1 MAVTYGKRLKF
12 FRKIKI
18 QMKIVAHCFAENA
31 SITPTKIGF
40 EFNSY
45 NGNILSI
52 ENKLTLQI
60 SKTLSSDELF
70 PFLEKIASSNE
81 TVDIIEDKL
90 EARLRPYKLV
100 LTEAAQLFEGLFS
113 LMYAT
118 IPPHF
123 DTGRIYVNLYSQT
136 DEEQKMLD
144 EGTITRSGGY
154 VLMPDKKNYKIDT
167 SLYDLI
173 TPSLNHIP
181 SFSFFSHALRSLNSN
196 DNEVAFFL
204 FFRILDGYFSFG
216 AKDVKK
222 ELLKKE
228 TELSRFIPYEP
239 KLINSLKNILTNMGL
254 PSESEKDFKGLISD
268 IVNIRHKL
276 THFSSAQ
283 AQAHHSATIKFEL
296 VTVNIYLY
304 NCCFNLLREKISP
317 HEPSFPT

>member
-1 MAVTYGKRLKF
+1 
-12 FRKIKI
+12 
-18 QMKIVAHCFAENA
+18 MKIVAHCFAENA
-31 SITPTKIGF
+31 SITPTRMDF
-40 EFNSY
+40 EFKGY
-45 NGNILSI
+45 DANILSMDD
-52 ENKLTLQI
+52 KLTLQI
-60 SKTLSSDELF
+60 SKVMNSEELL
-70 PFLEKIASSNE
+70 PFSEKITSSTE
-81 TVDIIEDKL
+81 TIDIVEDKL
-90 EARLRPYKLV
+90 EARLRPYKLI
-100 LTEAAQLFEGLFS
+100 LTDAAQLFEGLFS

-144 EGTITRSGGY
+144 EGTITRGGGY
-154 VLMPDKKNYKIDT
+154 VLMPDKKNYKIDN

-181 SFSFFSHALRSLNSN
+181 SFSFFSHALRSLKSN

-216 AKDVKK
+216 ATAVKK

-254 PSESEKDFKGLISD
+254 PSESETDFKGLISD
-268 IVNIRHKL
+268 IVLIRHKL

-283 AQAHHSATIKFEL
+283 AQAHHSPTIKFEL
-296 VTVNIYLY
+296 VTVNTYLY

-317 HEPSFPT
+317 QEAP